1 MLKGYWIAFGQFLKG
16 IGKPLGIAQPAQA
29 YAEMFLLAGFYIK
42 NIGNEVIS
50 QKETRKN

>member
-29 YAEMFLLAGFYIK
+29 SAEMFLLAGLNK
-42 NIGNEVIS
+42 NLGNEVIS
-50 QKETRKN
+50 EKETRQN